1 MENEYYTTREAAEVL
16 GIHPS
21 RVLQLIKSQKFK
33 TVRKQRWVNDLEVGP
48 DWKDEA
54 DPSDTD
60 HPTRMRY
67 VIDCEEVDAQ
77 AAACAARKAARPAQR
92 NEYMR
97 HYMRMRRLYTDN
109 RGATS
114 LSELPPSTFTPAQ
127 KILFVSTHTTG
138 IPGELPR
145 LLELTCLMTDGEGRE
160 LASYCAIVKISPI
173 FVIPSISPITR
184 EMTEQSGQDIE
195 IILAEFSR
203 LYDACDIIVSH
214 NVEFQLYILAIEN
227 QLSCHKLLFTK
238 PSICTMTNSAQYV
251 GIPKEWDDSGY
262 KWPTLS
268 ELYKKLFG
276 TQYSASHGLPKVRV
290 ITKCFFELVRLQVA
304 LPPTTPDLTWKEPV
318 LIIALETLSDEWD
331 SDTYHEEWLDKREEL
346 QKEWLR
352 THDKSQWDSDIFD
365 YALSDVTPPS
375 FEREEWQ
382 EWYDR
387 MSSCTCFDYDAD
399 VEYEANDLV
408 KLRHDHIIGITAIIA
423 QYTDGCLSPLD
434 FITLKTSGYKAVVQA
449 AYPIINDMWAR
460 SAKRYII
467 DSQSL
472 SGYESYMRRLLE
484 QEIGHPLDG
493 SADIVDYPLAEM
505 EYILPAVEK
514 IMQSEWKPIPQ
525 EA

>member
-1 MENEYYTTREAAEVL
+1 MENEYYTTRQAAEVL
-16 GIHPS
+16 GIHSS

-33 TVRKQRWVNDLEVGP
+33 TVRKQRWVNDLKAGA

-54 DPSDTD
+54 DLSPTD
-60 HPTRMRY
+60 KPTSMRY
-67 VIDCEEVDAQ
+67 VIDCDEVDAQ
-77 AAACAARKAARPAQR
+77 AAACAARKADRPAHR

-97 HYMRMRRLYTDN
+97 NYMRMRRLYTNN

-114 LSELPPSTFTPAQ
+114 LSELPPSSFSATQ
-127 KILFVSTHTTG
+127 KILFISTETTG

-160 LASYCAIVKISPI
+160 LESYCAIVKISPI

-195 IILAEFSR
+195 IIFAEFSR

-214 NVEFQLYILAIEN
+214 NVEFQLYILALEN
-227 QLSCHKLLFTK
+227 KLSCHKLLFTK
-238 PSICTMTNSAQYV
+238 PSICTMTNSAQLV

-262 KWPTLS
+262 KWPKLS
-268 ELYKKLFG
+268 ELYKKLFR

-290 ITKCFFELVRLQVA
+290 IAKCFFELVRLQVG
-304 LPPTTPDLTWKEPV
+304 LSPSTPDLTWKEPV
-318 LIIALETLSDEWD
+318 FIIALDTLSDNWQ
-331 SDTYHEEWLDKREEL
+331 EEWHDEWLVLREEM

-352 THDKSQWDSDIFD
+352 THNQALWDSDIID
-365 YALSDVTPPS
+365 YAATDIPPLPY
-375 FEREEWQ
+375 EREEWQ

-423 QYTDGCLSPLD
+423 QYTNGCLSPLD

-449 AYPIINDMWAR
+449 AYPIIKDMWAR
-460 SAKRYII
+460 CKNRYIF

-472 SGYESYMRRLLE
+472 SGYEPYMRRLLE
-484 QEIGHPLDG
+484 QEIGQPLDG
-493 SADIVDYPLAEM
+493 SADILNLPLIDM
-505 EYILPAVEK
+505 ENILSAVEE
-514 IMQSEWKPIPQ
+514 IMQSEWKPSQQ